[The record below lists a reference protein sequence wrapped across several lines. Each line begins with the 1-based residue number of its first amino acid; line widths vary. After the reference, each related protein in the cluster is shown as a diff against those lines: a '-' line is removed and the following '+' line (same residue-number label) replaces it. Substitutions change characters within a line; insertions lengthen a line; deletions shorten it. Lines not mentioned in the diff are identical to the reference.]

1 MTGSQPSFTDIEYD
15 QRRRVTK
22 RQEFLDQMDQT
33 IPWEAWLGLIRPF
46 YHNKQRGRRPIGLE
60 TMLRMYLLQVWFHL
74 SDEAVEDQIND
85 SYAMRQF
92 MRLDFHTA
100 QVPDATTLLHFRHL
114 IEANKLGEAM
124 FAQLGELF
132 EANGWIMR
140 GGSVVDAT
148 IIAAPSSTKNTTGT
162 RDPDMHQ
169 TRKGA
174 QWYFGMKALI
184 GADAGTGYVHTVTA
198 TPANVSDIDETI
210 NLVRHD
216 DDVVYADAGY
226 QGIAKRDQV
235 TSDAHLSRVE
245 FRVAARKG
253 KLKTMPVHDQRIESA
268 KAGIRAKVE
277 HPFLILKRDFGFA
290 KTRYRGM
297 AKNLN
302 RLHVGFAS
310 VNLLMRARAVAIMA
324 VSAGR

>member
-1 MTGSQPSFTDIEYD
+1 MTGSQPSFTDVEYD

-22 RQEFLDQMDQT
+22 RQEFLDQMDQV
-33 IPWEAWLGLIRPF
+33 IPWEAWLELIRPF
-46 YHNKQRGRRPIGLE
+46 YYNKKRGRRPVGLE

-92 MRLDFHTA
+92 MRLDFHTV

-114 IEANKLGEAM
+114 IEANRLGEAM
-124 FAQLGELF
+124 FTQLNGLF
-132 EANGWIMR
+132 DANGWIMR

-148 IIAAPSSTKNTTGT
+148 IIAAPSSTKNATGT
-162 RDPDMHQ
+162 RDPEMHQ
-169 TRKGA
+169 TRKGS
-174 QWYFGMKALI
+174 QWYFGMKAHI
-184 GADAGTGYVHTVTA
+184 GVDAGTGYVHTVTA
-198 TPANVSDIDETI
+198 TAANISDIDQMV
-210 NLVRHD
+210 NLVRSD

-226 QGIAKRDQV
+226 QGIDKRPEV
-235 TSDAHLSRVE
+235 INDAHLCGVE

-268 KAGIRAKVE
+268 KAGIRARVE
-277 HPFLILKRDFGFA
+277 HPFLILKREFGFV
-290 KTRYRGM
+290 KTRYRGIT
-297 AKNLN
+297 KNLN

-310 VNLLMRARAVAIMA
+310 VNLLMRARAVTLMA
-324 VSAGR
+324 ASAGR